1 LTVEGSERTRALLLV
16 AMEPP
21 DGFEDTLN
29 RWYDE
34 EHLAERLAMPGFLR
48 ARRFRSAEGSPRY
61 LALYELADV
70 DALTSPEYLRAKEH
84 PTSLTQLVESRV
96 RMRREVY
103 VQIDE
108 RSAPSPQGTS
118 EGGGV

>member
-1 LTVEGSERTRALLLV
+1 MPANALLLV

-21 DGFEDTLN
+21 EGFEDTLN
-29 RWYDE
+29 RWYEE

-48 ARRFRSAEGSPRY
+48 ARRYRSAEDPVRY
-61 LALYELADV
+61 LALYELADL
-70 DALTSPEYLRAKEH
+70 DALTSPEYLASKQH
-84 PTSLTQLVESRV
+84 PTPLTQHVDSRV

-108 RSAPSPQGTS
+108 RIAPPHDAP
-118 EGGGV
+118 